1 MHAIKFKKIPKE
13 ITICKRI
20 VIFLLYYNIYV
31 ICQNKES
38 KERKNLNILIWFTY
52 TLKNEI

>member
-1 MHAIKFKKIPKE
+1 MHAIKLKKIPKE